1 MCDMPKSRVLN
12 VRIDEH
18 QREAYERAA
27 ALTGTSVSALV
38 TEAADQRAEEILGA
52 SSTLHLPSEIFDK
65 LLRALEKPAP
75 LSASLEKAFADRR
88 FVNR

>member
-1 MCDMPKSRVLN
+1 MPKTRVLN

-27 ALTGTSVSALV
+27 ALAGTTVSALV

-52 SSTLHLPSEIFDK
+52 SSTLRLPSEVFDE
-65 LLRALEKPAP
+65 LLWALEEPVP
-75 LSASLEKAFADRR
+75 LSASLEKAFAERR